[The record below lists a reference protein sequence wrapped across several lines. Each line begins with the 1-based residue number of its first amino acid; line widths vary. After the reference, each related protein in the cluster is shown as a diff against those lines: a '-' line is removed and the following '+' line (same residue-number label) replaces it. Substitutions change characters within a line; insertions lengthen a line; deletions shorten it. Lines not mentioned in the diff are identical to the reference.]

1 MALSDGLRR
10 AGGDIQAL
18 KLRGN
23 RLRGA
28 DAAALLS
35 GNVAA
40 EGRVRVLLQNVG
52 AVDLKLPE
60 STLRVVVHQFV

>member
-1 MALSDGLRR
+1 MEGAEPGDAVSVGLGALS
-10 AGGDIQAL
+10 
-18 KLRGN
+18 
-23 RLRGA
+23 

-52 AVDLKLPE
+52 AADLKLPE